1 MIIAIGLLAGLLLH
15 LSNRR
20 SHWRVNRADR
30 LGLAV
35 YAHKAQSEQA
45 FPFDYLSR

>member
-1 MIIAIGLLAGLLLH
+1 MMIAIGLLALVMLQ

-20 SHWRVNRADR
+20 SHSRINRSDK
-30 LGLAV
+30 LWLDL
-35 YAHKAQSEQA
+35 YEHKARCEGA